1 MQKTLPILQKS
12 AKNAYFSL
20 PQAAFPACIISLTE
34 AFSPVKHIRP
44 GRIKPRVQSIL
55 SGGDAMFSVRI
66 AEGGS
71 KKILPYVKRC
81 LKEASREGRIDA
93 ALCSGGHADLLIVP
107 RGAEAGSAGCL
118 LLAGGQEAAPGQRAV
133 RCGLG
138 AGDQLSLSSI
148 GRGSAMLSLQGE
160 LTTLGGTRLEQQEI
174 PLALRGSPEPEAV
187 LAAAGAMLLLDA
199 DPARGLRLT

>member
-1 MQKTLPILQKS
+1 
-12 AKNAYFSL
+12 
-20 PQAAFPACIISLTE
+20 
-34 AFSPVKHIRP
+34 
-44 GRIKPRVQSIL
+44 
-55 SGGDAMFSVRI
+55 MFSVRI

-93 ALCSGGHADLLIVP
+93 ALCGGQADLLIVP
-107 RGAEAGSAGCL
+107 RGASGGRAPCL
-118 LLAGGQEAAPGQRAV
+118 LLAGGQEAEPGQRAV

-148 GRGSAMLSLQGE
+148 GRGCAMLSLQGE
-160 LTTLGGTRLEQQEI
+160 LTTLSGARLEPQEI

-199 DPARGLRLT
+199 DPAQGLHLT